1 MRLLSTD
8 SVSCYG
14 GRDDGWSEA
23 ILASCPSLRTGCRPA
38 PWARNAHLQNLLTVA
53 HDGLASAPR
62 WDLDER
68 LVMADGGT
76 ISIQWLGLSAPP
88 GTPVVVVLHTIC
100 GSGDA
105 LRRLVTSLHRDLG
118 WVVAA
123 CNRRGHAGLPLTA
136 PQINTM
142 GSTADFRVQLDTI
155 ATRRPDAPLYGIGV
169 SAGSGLLVRYLGEE
183 RDRARLRAGVA
194 LCPAYDVPDAF
205 AFVHPRYDAYL
216 TRKLIGFF
224 LEPHRAMLG
233 AVTGFDAGLRAPSI
247 LEFHRRIFPLAGYDS
262 LAAYYHGSDPMAVAL
277 DITNPILV
285 INAIDDPVCVEAN
298 VHRHL
303 AAMQTLPRMTLAVT
317 RYGSHCGFFD
327 RPLAGGSW
335 AERTIAEYL
344 RTAHQLL

>member
-1 MRLLSTD
+1 MKLLAND

-14 GRDDGWSEA
+14 GRDEGWNEA
-23 ILASCPSLRTGCRPA
+23 ILASCSSLRTGCRPA
-38 PWARNAHLQNLLTVA
+38 TWARNAHVQNLLTVT
-53 HDGLASAPR
+53 HDGLASIPP

-76 ISIQWLGLSAPP
+76 VSIQWLGLAAPP
-88 GTPVVVVLHTIC
+88 DTPVVVVLHTIC

-105 LRRLVTSLHRDLG
+105 LRRLVTSLHRRLG

-142 GSTADFRVQLDTI
+142 GSTADFRVQLDAI
-155 ATRRPDAPLYGIGV
+155 VARRPDAALYGIGV

-205 AFVHPRYDAYL
+205 AFVHPHYDAYL
-216 TRKLIGFF
+216 TRKLIAFF
-224 LEPHRAMLG
+224 LEPHRSMLG
-233 AVTGFDAGLRAPSI
+233 AVAGFDEGLRASSI
-247 LEFHRRIFPLAGYDS
+247 LEFHRQVFPLAGYDS
-262 LAAYYHGSDPMAVAL
+262 LAAYYRGSDPMAVAL
-277 DITNPILV
+277 DITHPILV

-303 AAMQTLPRMTLAVT
+303 DAMQTLPRMTLAVT

-327 RPLAGGSW
+327 RPLAGSSW
-335 AERTIAEYL
+335 SERAIAEYL
-344 RTAHQLL
+344 RAAHRLL